1 MLPPGPPIVT
11 WLIEQL
17 ADRTRRLQLIAL
29 LVGFSLVG
37 GVTLAWLVGV
47 NIADAE
53 YWKALGYPGVMI
65 VSFIGSAG
73 MVLPVPGLAAVCGAG
88 GLELNVL
95 GVGLLAGIGTTVGEL
110 TGYAIGYG
118 GRPVVERR
126 AFYGKLKAWM
136 ERRGALLIFV
146 ASAIPNPLFD
156 LVGIA
161 AGGTRY
167 PVGRFLLVV
176 AAGSIIKNVT
186 VAGACSIGVELLP
199 WQL

>member
-1 MLPPGPPIVT
+1 
-11 WLIEQL
+11 
-17 ADRTRRLQLIAL
+17 
-29 LVGFSLVG
+29 
-37 GVTLAWLVGV
+37 
-47 NIADAE
+47 
-53 YWKALGYPGVMI
+53 
-65 VSFIGSAG
+65 
-73 MVLPVPGLAAVCGAG
+73 
-88 GLELNVL
+88 
-95 GVGLLAGIGTTVGEL
+95 
-110 TGYAIGYG
+110 
-118 GRPVVERR
+118 
-126 AFYGKLKAWM
+126 M